1 MGWIISIYNKF
12 LRFDFFRFSILYPV
26 LFFHLYLFIDSLGF
40 REMIVTQIQI
50 QGNVLTQFYF
60 RIHFCLCVLILLPKH
75 QNDKSF
81 EVKRDNTSSQYI
93 IELTESAIK
102 CIFKNF
108 CYD

>member
-1 MGWIISIYNKF
+1 MCSY
-12 LRFDFFRFSILYPV
+12 
-26 LFFHLYLFIDSLGF
+26 
-40 REMIVTQIQI
+40 IV
-50 QGNVLTQFYF
+50 
-60 RIHFCLCVLILLPKH
+60 PKH